1 MKTLCYTNK
10 RKGAPPL
17 LKQAKFYIEE
27 CTKGVIKPQKNDHA
41 NYSAWSVD

>member
-1 MKTLCYTNK
+1 MKTLCYTYK
-10 RKGAPPL
+10 RKGPPPL

-27 CTKGVIKPQKNDHA
+27 YTKGVIKPKKNDHA